1 MRRVKAYDTVGDMIR
16 LLLDTDIGTDVDDCL
31 ALALV
36 LTSPELHLEG
46 VTCVYGDVLLRSR
59 MVRKL
64 LNLRGYISTPVFAGV
79 DQPILGLQP
88 VYWEGH
94 EGVGL
99 LDANDQTLVP
109 EPEHAVDYLVRT
121 VMNNPGQV
129 HLAAIGP
136 LTNIALAL
144 KREPRLAHA
153 LAGLTI
159 MGGACRS
166 YDSLHIAYVEHNI
179 RCDPEAA
186 HIVFSSGAPIS
197 LVPLDVTLQ
206 TRIRSADV
214 ERIRGVG
221 TPFHT
226 AVADQ
231 VALYP
236 PFRARGFTYLHDP
249 LAVATILAPDLVTW
263 RTLRVDVEMSGRLT
277 AGMTLMREPSDAA
290 PANARVAL
298 QVNAARFEE
307 WFLSRVA
314 VMNQT

>member
-1 MRRVKAYDTVGDMIR
+1 MIR
-16 LLLDTDIGTDVDDCL
+16 LMLDTDIGTDVDDCL
-31 ALALV
+31 ALALI
-36 LTSPELHLEG
+36 LTSPEFHLEG

-64 LNLRGYISTPVFAGV
+64 LNLRGRMTTPVFAGAS
-79 DQPILGLQP
+79 QPLLGLIP
-88 VYWEGH
+88 VYWAGH

-99 LDANDQTLVP
+99 LDEADHALAP
-109 EPEHAVDYLVRT
+109 ETDHAVDYLVRT
-121 VMNNPGQV
+121 VMSNPGQI

-136 LTNIALAL
+136 LTNVALAL
-144 KREPRLAHA
+144 KREPRMAQT

-159 MGGACRS
+159 MGGACRG
-166 YDSLHIAYVEHNI
+166 YESLNIGYVEHNI

-186 HIVFSSGAPIS
+186 HIVFSSGAPIA

-206 TRIRSADV
+206 TRIRPADV
-214 ERIRGVG
+214 ERIRAAG
-221 TPFHT
+221 TPFHV

-236 PFRARGFTYLHDP
+236 PFRSQGFTYLHDP

-263 RTLRVDVEMSGRLT
+263 RTLRVDVETGGRLT
-277 AGMTLMREPSDAA
+277 AGMTLMREPSEAA

-298 QVNAARFEE
+298 SVDAARFEE
-307 WFLSRVA
+307 WLLTRVA
-314 VMNQT
+314 SNETM

>member
-1 MRRVKAYDTVGDMIR
+1 MIR
-16 LLLDTDIGTDVDDCL
+16 LILDTDIGTDVDDCL
-31 ALALV
+31 ALALI
-36 LTSPELHLEG
+36 LTSPEFRLEG

-64 LNLRGYISTPVFAGV
+64 LNLRGSISTAVFSGV
-79 DQPILGLQP
+79 AQPLLGLRP

-94 EGVGL
+94 EGIGL
-99 LDANDQTLVP
+99 LDANDHDLSP
-109 EPEHAVDYLVRT
+109 EPEHAVDYLVRA
-121 VMNNPGQV
+121 VMSNPGQI

-144 KREPRLAHA
+144 KREPHLAQT

-159 MGGACRS
+159 MGGACRG

-197 LVPLDVTLQ
+197 LIPLDVTLQ
-206 TRIRSADV
+206 TRIRAADV
-214 ERIRGVG
+214 EQIRAVG
-221 TPFHT
+221 TPFHA

-263 RTLRVDVEMSGRLT
+263 RALHVDVEMGGRLT
-277 AGMTLMREPSDAA
+277 AGMTLMREPSDTA

-298 QVNAARFEE
+298 RVDAARFEE

-314 VMNQT
+314 AMEQE